1 MLKNNLYVNE
11 CKKHRGMLIF
21 IALLL
26 LIETY
31 VVFKIPF
38 KMEAMNAVLFN
49 LSEHS
54 LKEFIVSFAIFVGF
68 SLVQISLFFV
78 LAVTYKSLSNKITA
92 SIVQKLFSKIYYSK
106 VKWPPQFKIDEI
118 MQTVN
123 GDAYKLGDN
132 GVKIVFQFVRIAINI
147 IALLFYMSTA
157 NVYLAGLIIFNFLII
172 MFVQNK
178 LNKIIAEK
186 LKQLKKTYGKYAY
199 TSNTFFGRF
208 GEYRNVKAGGYFTGM
223 VNRDM
228 KKYLDDSFSI
238 EKTSNAN
245 AVFGMISTLINTMII
260 MGVGAYML
268 TKGNITLAVLITF
281 STYAGAFG
289 GYLTSIPG
297 LCLQFK
303 EFGISYDRVLKIMN
317 VECHEEPDREGDENA
332 PEVLSQKIDDIQLL
346 EVSFSYGQS
355 KKVIEDYSCELE
367 KDNIYCIVGE
377 NGTGKTTLIN
387 ILLGEYEISQ
397 GLMELNG
404 QPVNIYNHLNRYRDH
419 VSYCPSTR
427 LLFNDS
433 VKNNILLGRDIE
445 EEKIVE
451 IMKRLNLDKDPE
463 LALNREVDMMHGNLS
478 DGQMQKISIVRS
490 ILDDKEIM
498 VFDEPEMHLDR
509 DTKKNV
515 MDYLNSIKKDRIIVL
530 ISHDGYVAENSDV
543 VIAL

>member
-1 MLKNNLYVNE
+1 MLKNNLYVKE
-11 CKKHRGMLIF
+11 CKKHNGILIF
-21 IALLL
+21 IAFLLL
-26 LIETY
+26 VETY

-38 KMEAMNAVLFN
+38 KMEAMNAILFN

-54 LKEFIVSFAIFVGF
+54 LKDFIISFAIFVGF
-68 SLVQISLFFV
+68 SLIQISIFFV
-78 LAVTYKSLSNKITA
+78 LAITYKSLSNKITS
-92 SIVQKLFSKIYYSK
+92 SIVQKLFLKIYYSK

-172 MFVQNK
+172 MFIQNK

-199 TSNTFFGRF
+199 TSNTFFGKF
-208 GEYRNVKAGGYFTGM
+208 SEYRNVKAGGYFSKL

-228 KKYLDDSFSI
+228 QKYLDDSFSI
-238 EKTSNAN
+238 EKTSSAN
-245 AVFGMISTLINTMII
+245 VVFGMISTLINTMII

-268 TKGNITLAVLITF
+268 TKGNISLAVLITF

-303 EFGISYDRVLKIMN
+303 EFGISYDRVIKIMN
-317 VECHEEPDREGDENA
+317 VECHEDTEGEGVGKK

-346 EVSFSYGQS
+346 EVSFSYGVS
-355 KKVIEDYSCELE
+355 KKVIEDNSCEFE
-367 KDNIYCIVGE
+367 KDKIYCIVGE

-397 GLMELNG
+397 GLIELNG
-404 QPVNIYNHLNRYRDH
+404 QPVNIYDCLNRYREH

-445 EEKIVE
+445 EEKILA
-451 IMKRLNLDKDPE
+451 IMRRLKLAGDPE
-463 LALNREVDMMHGNLS
+463 LALNREVNMMHGNLS
-478 DGQMQKISIVRS
+478 DGQMQKISIIRS
-490 ILDDKEIM
+490 VLDDKEIM
-498 VFDEPEMHLDR
+498 VFDEPEMHLDQ
-509 DTKKNV
+509 DTKRNV
-515 MDYLNSIKKDRIIVL
+515 MDYLNSIKKNKIIVL
-530 ISHDGYVAENSDV
+530 ISHDSYVAENSDA